1 MLGRDGLV
9 VAITRREAGGQ
20 RLVVETGLPRVD
32 SWLNFEPSV
41 PVTPAHVRAWILE
54 GLRRGWLPDVPGSP
68 LTIVIAPGPS
78 SDAG

>member
-32 SWLNFEPSV
+32 SWLNFKPSV